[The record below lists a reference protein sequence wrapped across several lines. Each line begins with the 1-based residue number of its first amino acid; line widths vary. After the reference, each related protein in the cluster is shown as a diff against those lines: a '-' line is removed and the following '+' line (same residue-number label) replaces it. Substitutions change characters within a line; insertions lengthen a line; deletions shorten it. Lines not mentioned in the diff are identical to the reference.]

1 MKEKLPPFGVA
12 SLPEPPSQ
20 PTGYSIT
27 PERKV
32 PPIVHYVF
40 GMKDD
45 FGGKP
50 FSFVTFVTMNSM
62 LENIRPE
69 KVMFW
74 YRHEPSGW
82 WWNKIQ
88 EYAAKKGVQWEMR
101 KARDVTEV
109 L

>member
-1 MKEKLPPFGVA
+1 
-12 SLPEPPSQ
+12 
-20 PTGYSIT
+20 
-27 PERKV
+27 
-32 PPIVHYVF
+32 
-40 GMKDD
+40 MKDD

-50 FSFVTFVTMNSM
+50 YSFFQFVTMNSM
-62 LENIRPE
+62 LENIHPE

-88 EYAAKKGVQWEMR
+88 EYAARKGVQWEMR